1 MEFVHEEDF
10 TSAFYGAHR
19 TILDG
24 SQILVDFMRAQTVPG
39 WVPRRLGGGVGG
51 KKQSGQMRFGGRD
64 CPFHAPYESN
74 RFIKKPNS
82 GDVSGGKPS
91 DRRGTEREFGEQT
104 GGKERTNQNGY
115 YEDKRREK
123 RNEDDRY
130 HDDRTREHS
139 ESKHRHH
146 YYHQHA
152 SSRSIS
158 REQRGYRE
166 HRERSEHKEHREHSE
181 HKEHR
186 EHRERKEHS
195 EHREHKEHRDEGR
208 HRSHKESHGRERK

>member
-82 GDVSGGKPS
+82 GDVSGDKPS
-91 DRRGTEREFGEQT
+91 DRRGAEREFGEKT
-104 GGKERTNQNGY
+104 SGKERTNQNGY

-123 RNEDDRY
+123 RDENDRS
-130 HDDRTREHS
+130 HDVRTREHS

-146 YYHQHA
+146 YYRQHT
-152 SSRSIS
+152 SSRSMS

-166 HRERSEHKEHREHSE
+166 HREHGEHKEYRD
-181 HKEHR
+181 
-186 EHRERKEHS
+186 ERGY
-195 EHREHKEHRDEGR
+195 REHRDERR
-208 HRSHKESHGRERK
+208 HRSHKENHSRERK

>member
-74 RFIKKPNS
+74 RFIAFHRTSLSFCEYMFYKI
-82 GDVSGGKPS
+82 DFFTV
-91 DRRGTEREFGEQT
+91 FIIIVC
-104 GGKERTNQNGY
+104 KENCQY
-115 YEDKRREK
+115 
-123 RNEDDRY
+123 
-130 HDDRTREHS
+130 
-139 ESKHRHH
+139 
-146 YYHQHA
+146 
-152 SSRSIS
+152 
-158 REQRGYRE
+158 
-166 HRERSEHKEHREHSE
+166 
-181 HKEHR
+181 
-186 EHRERKEHS
+186 
-195 EHREHKEHRDEGR
+195 
-208 HRSHKESHGRERK
+208 

>member
-82 GDVSGGKPS
+82 GDASGGKPS
-91 DRRGTEREFGEQT
+91 DRRGS
-104 GGKERTNQNGY
+104 GKEFDEKEDGR

-123 RNEDDRY
+123 REEDGRYYDDRS
-130 HDDRTREHS
+130 REHS
-139 ESKHRHH
+139 KSQHQHSRH
-146 YYHQHA
+146 HQHA
-152 SSRSIS
+152 HSRSRS

-166 HRERSEHKEHREHSE
+166 RRENSSGYGERRES
-181 HKEHR
+181 
-186 EHRERKEHS
+186 
-195 EHREHKEHRDEGR
+195 
-208 HRSHKESHGRERK
+208 